1 MQSLGAFRKSTGTC
15 TDRAKCRSPSLQAP
29 PAGAD
34 ARYVTRVR
42 WPFLLVLIAALVGA
56 GVVLFAQT
64 LVPRMQEEDP
74 ARADA
79 QARAEDAAYNARMK
93 AVSDRVVR
101 PASLPRDCPE
111 WTDKSLGHFCWQ
123 GDGDPL
129 DAAVAVRDSV
139 AKIASAPP
147 SIRCWENS
155 VGQICEVKA
164 KIDGK
169 FLNSLALPPKSGAP
183 GVRLDGVV
191 LEVPVGDVPV
201 AGTPLAV
208 PE

>member
-1 MQSLGAFRKSTGTC
+1 
-15 TDRAKCRSPSLQAP
+15 
-29 PAGAD
+29 
-34 ARYVTRVR
+34 
-42 WPFLLVLIAALVGA
+42 
-56 GVVLFAQT
+56 
-64 LVPRMQEEDP
+64 MQEANQ
-74 ARADA
+74 ARANA
-79 QARAEDAAYNARMK
+79 QAKAEDAAHNARMK

-111 WTDKSLGHFCWQ
+111 WTDKSLGYVCWQ
-123 GDGDPL
+123 GEGDPL
-129 DAAVAVRDSV
+129 DAAVALRDSL

-155 VGQICEVKA
+155 FGQTCEVKA
-164 KIDGK
+164 NIDGK
-169 FLNSLALPPKSGAP
+169 FLRALALPPKAGAP

-191 LEVPVGDVPV
+191 TEMPVGDLPV